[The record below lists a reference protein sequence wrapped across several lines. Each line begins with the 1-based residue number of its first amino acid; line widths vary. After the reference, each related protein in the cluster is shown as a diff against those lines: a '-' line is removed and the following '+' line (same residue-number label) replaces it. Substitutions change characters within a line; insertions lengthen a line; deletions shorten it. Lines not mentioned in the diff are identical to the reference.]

1 MSFDFGISL
10 ISASLTAVKS
20 INDGSFFLPLFG
32 TGAKK
37 GLSVSI
43 NTFSRGNDLK
53 VSCKSK
59 EFLKVIIPLAEKYEF
74 NSKSFFENSL
84 DPVKQCIK
92 ILRSLFL
99 YELSI
104 SYVSSSA
111 FLE

>member
-43 NTFSRGNDLK
+43 NTFSKGKDLK
-53 VSCKSK
+53 AVSYTH
-59 EFLKVIIPLAEKYEF
+59 LTLPT
-74 NSKSFFENSL
+74 
-84 DPVKQCIK
+84 
-92 ILRSLFL
+92 ILL
-99 YELSI
+99 
-104 SYVSSSA
+104 V
-111 FLE
+111 